1 MQRLPE
7 LVVRNA
13 ARLFWDVA
21 VERIDP
27 ERHEDFVI
35 GRVLSQGDWETV
47 QDLRK
52 TVGDDALAR
61 FLSRAPHRLD
71 RRTRRFF
78 EVVLS
83 AEGMTCTK
91 RPFSRNSDALFSP

>member
-1 MQRLPE
+1 MERLPE

-13 ARLFWDVA
+13 ARLFWDAA

-47 QDLRK
+47 RSLRK
-52 TVGDDALAR
+52 TVGDDALIG
-61 FLSRAPHRLD
+61 FLSRVPHRLD
-71 RRTRRFF
+71 RRTQRWCGCRGGPSD
-78 EVVLS
+78 S
-83 AEGMTCTK
+83 AAA
-91 RPFSRNSDALFSP
+91 FASRST